1 MPRPKASPKV
11 LEDVQKQ
18 MLEPA
23 PETARAATQAGTAL
37 PGKKKSV
44 KARAPK
50 KETDKVKK
58 ARALEILSRLE
69 GLYPDAQ
76 TELEHENPFELLVAT
91 VLSAQATDVSV
102 NLATP
107 ALFTAYPDAH
117 ALGEADLEN
126 VENLIRKI
134 GFHRTK
140 AKNLIRLSQ
149 LLVERHGGVVPDD
162 FEAILA
168 LPGAG
173 RKTANVVLS
182 NAFGRPAI
190 AVDTHVGRLSR
201 RMGLSENTDPDKVE
215 VDIEALFPVDKWVFT
230 HNALIFHGRRV
241 CAARKPLCLECTLR
255 EVCPQVG
262 VLE

>member
-1 MPRPKASPKV
+1 MPRKKASSEV
-11 LEDVQKQ
+11 LEDAREQAY
-18 MLEPA
+18 EPA
-23 PETARAATQAGTAL
+23 SSTARAATQDGSEL
-37 PGKKKSV
+37 PTEANK
-44 KARAPK
+44 P
-50 KETDKVKK
+50 K
-58 ARALEILSRLE
+58 ARALKKESEKAKKARTLKILTQLE
-69 GLYPDAQ
+69 ELYPDAQ
-76 TELEHENPFELLVAT
+76 TELRHHNPFELLVAT

-107 ALFTAYPDAH
+107 ALFAAFPDAQ
-117 ALGEADLEN
+117 ALGEADLET

-140 AKNLIRLSQ
+140 ARNLVRLSK
-149 LLVERHGGVVPDD
+149 LLVERHAGLVPND
-162 FEAILA
+162 FEAIIA

-201 RMGLSENTDPDKVE
+201 RLGLSENTDPDKVE
-215 VDIEALFPVDKWVFT
+215 VDIEALFPREKWVFT

-241 CAARKPLCLECTLR
+241 CFARKPLCLECTLR
-255 EVCPQVG
+255 QWCPQVG

>member
-1 MPRPKASPKV
+1 MPRKKASPAV
-11 LEDVQKQ
+11 LEDAQKQ
-18 MLEPA
+18 TLEPA
-23 PETARAATQAGTAL
+23 PVTARAATQDGSAL
-37 PGKKKSV
+37 PNEVKK
-44 KARAPK
+44 P
-50 KETDKVKK
+50 K
-58 ARALEILSRLE
+58 ARALKKESDKAKKARTLNILAQLE
-69 GLYPDAQ
+69 ALYPDAQ
-76 TELEHENPFELLVAT
+76 TELSHHNPFELLVAT

-107 ALFTAYPDAH
+107 ALFAAFPDAQ
-117 ALGEADLEN
+117 ALGQADLET

-149 LLVERHGGVVPDD
+149 LLVERHGGLVPND
-162 FEAILA
+162 FEAIIA

-173 RKTANVVLS
+173 RKTAGVVLS

-201 RMGLSENTDPDKVE
+201 RLGLSENTDPNKVE
-215 VDIEALFPVDKWVFT
+215 TDLEALFPVEQWVFT

-255 EVCPQVG
+255 ELCPQVG